1 MTLLKLIPE
10 TFYTVQ
16 EELMLLGGSVLL
28 GIPSGIFFDFLRF
41 FRRIVKHHYFTV
53 MLEDIIFLILTSFLL
68 LCYVSTFGNGI
79 FRMYIVIG
87 WLCGF
92 LLYIYTVGNLI
103 LHLWERFAR
112 ICEKIKAFFVK
123 YAKK

>member
-1 MTLLKLIPE
+1 MVLLKLIPE

-16 EELMLLGGSVLL
+16 EELLLLGGSVLL

-41 FRRIVKHHYFTV
+41 FRRIAKHHAFTV
-53 MLEDIIFLILTSFLL
+53 MLEDMMFLLLTSLLL
-68 LCYVSTFGNGI
+68 LCYVSTFANGI
-79 FRMYIVIG
+79 FRMYMVIG

-92 LLYIYTVGNLI
+92 LLYISTVGNLI
-103 LHLWERFAR
+103 LYLWEHFAR

-123 YAKK
+123 YSKK

>member
-1 MTLLKLIPE
+1 MMLIKLLPE

-28 GIPSGIFFDFLRF
+28 GIPTGIFFDFLRL
-41 FRRIVKHHYFTV
+41 FRRIVKHHFLTV
-53 MLEDIIFLILTSFLL
+53 MLEDMLFLLLTSFLL
-68 LCYVSTFGNGI
+68 LCYVSTFAGGV
-79 FRMYIVIG
+79 FRMYLVIG

-92 LLYIYTVGNLI
+92 LLYICTVGNLI
-103 LHLWERFAR
+103 LALLERFAR

-123 YAKK
+123 YPKK

>member
-1 MTLLKLIPE
+1 MALIKLLPE
-10 TFYTVQ
+10 TFYTVP

-41 FRRIVKHHYFTV
+41 FRRIAKHHFLTV
-53 MLEDIIFLILTSFLL
+53 MLEDMIFLILTSFLL
-68 LCYVSTFGNGI
+68 LSYVSTFAGGI
-79 FRMYIVIG
+79 FRMYMVIG

-92 LLYIYTVGNLI
+92 LLYISTVGNLI